1 MFLEKPLSGM
11 YSQKIGKPNNLS
23 VGGYKQNNLY
33 HLCLRETYLSF
44 NQLYIK
50 LALNNTALRSKD
62 KDWLAQSQD

>member
-1 MFLEKPLSGM
+1 M
-11 YSQKIGKPNNLS
+11 YSQKIGMPNNLS